1 MREFQDYE
9 EQQKKI
15 KKMKEAI
22 KRLHQWANEAN
33 PPNPGL
39 HRQARNMERALERME
54 KVRKPLID
62 PKKMTL
68 SFEAAPRSGK
78 EVVVMEGITKSFGQQ
93 ELLKGADFHVYW
105 KDRTAIVGRNGC
117 GKSTVLKNS
126 FRRASD

>member
-39 HRQARNMERALERME
+39 HRQARNMERALGTDG
-54 KVRKPLID
+54 KG
-62 PKKMTL
+62 T
-68 SFEAAPRSGK
+68 EATYRS
-78 EVVVMEGITKSFGQQ
+78 EENDVVV
-93 ELLKGADFHVYW
+93 
-105 KDRTAIVGRNGC
+105 
-117 GKSTVLKNS
+117 
-126 FRRASD
+126 